1 MDVLNV
7 NPFCLVRY
15 GACARVR
22 YFLLSTYVEC
32 GRQPG
37 VNKCDLATRC
47 RCVQRSAEVNPPGL
61 VTFVPACSVHATRG
75 IDFSRSL
82 QVGRRGRKRR
92 RQSCGLLFLEGPFS
106 HCCGEKLLSCQP
118 FNERVATLFFT
129 MLKSTSDFWSA
140 SLTQN

>member
-47 RCVQRSAEVNPPGL
+47 RRVQRSAKINAPGL
-61 VTFVPACSVHATRG
+61 VTFVPALALHFCLSLPAAFTQPVASTLADPCEWEGGGGREGGSPVDYYFWRVPSAIVVGKNCSPVSLSMKELQHS
-75 IDFSRSL
+75 FS
-82 QVGRRGRKRR
+82 Q
-92 RQSCGLLFLEGPFS
+92 C
-106 HCCGEKLLSCQP
+106 
-118 FNERVATLFFT
+118 
-129 MLKSTSDFWSA
+129 
-140 SLTQN
+140 